1 MLPRENSNDLS
12 LSLGFDL
19 REVRSSVMAQQ
30 VPHPH
35 QLGTRVAS
43 NLHFAV
49 IAPSLGIVRTM
60 AGLGDTSLTA
70 GSSTSVT
77 NN

>member
-1 MLPRENSNDLS
+1 
-12 LSLGFDL
+12 
-19 REVRSSVMAQQ
+19 MAQQ

-60 AGLGDTSLTA
+60 AGLGGTSLTA